1 MNDLQEVFNR
11 IKETRTKAR
20 EIRKMY
26 KDSLTAHQE
35 YQEIVEKLE
44 ALKIR
49 KKQIETEIK
58 TDQQADFQKLDAY
71 KMHVK
76 NDTEMLSDLALNKLM
91 AGETVEVT
99 DEAGGKYEPLFT
111 VKFKKA

>member
-11 IKETRTKAR
+11 IRETRNKAK
-20 EIRKMY
+20 EIRKIY
-26 KDSLTAHQE
+26 KDSLVSNQE
-35 YQEIVEKLE
+35 YQEIVEKLD
-44 ALKIR
+44 ALKMR
-49 KKQIETEIK
+49 KKQIETETK
-58 TDQQADFQKLDAY
+58 NDQMADFRKLDAY

-91 AGETVEVT
+91 SGETVEVT